1 MNISVIGLGYVGLP
15 VACAFAKSGVTV
27 FGVDKNPSL
36 INTLT
41 QKKYSYTE
49 PELDATLDDVL
60 GKTLFVSDSIT
71 DSDTYIVTVQTPV
84 NPDYSSDN
92 SFVEKALTELAPHIK
107 NGDLVILESTV
118 PIGSNKN
125 FYKLLRCLVP
135 WKKDKENRG

>member
-41 QKKYSYTE
+41 QKQYSYTE

-60 GKTLFVSDSIT
+60 GKTLFVSNSIT
-71 DSDTYIVTVQTPV
+71 DSDTV
-84 NPDYSSDN
+84 NFDN
-92 SFVEKALTELAPHIK
+92 HI
-107 NGDLVILESTV
+107 G
-118 PIGSNKN
+118 
-125 FYKLLRCLVP
+125 CQ
-135 WKKDKENRG
+135 